1 MAFIK
6 VGNKVLKCDGKV
18 VTNDLVLL
26 VKLGGDGKTLTVTPT
41 KDISATLTRYMLVLT
56 PASGSPTEVNIGNTG
71 TYDLSSLHGTV
82 QDGKYTLSVYAVLS
96 SGNTAP
102 FGSIEYYVL
111 APCNAMTLRF
121 KFSKSGYDPV
131 NAGVGSAGTW
141 NHLIDDVWD
150 WTNTNADWH
159 EAFKGA
165 FAADDNEV
173 EVIGAGDTSG
183 VTNVNKMFAG
193 IYSGTPSSNW
203 TLNPVPD
210 VPIPSPKIIYL
221 TKDESSTATDPYTE
235 WIWTQGDPTVTPPTS
250 DKWVII
256 GTTSIALED
265 LDSTVDSG
273 QDNHIEIEIVETNG
287 KLASVTVVR
296 DDTETVDNKIAAWGT
311 PTDTQYPSAKLTKD
325 TLDTKADKVTVPAG
339 SDPSGHIPE
348 LDEHGNLEDSGI
360 EAANL
365 VTDVTVN
372 SESVVDRQTK
382 TAVIQTATYG
392 TSWT

>member
-1 MAFIK
+1 MATYIHQINGLPIAASEA
-6 VGNKVLKCDGKV
+6 VPGSPLADAL
-18 VTNDLVLL
+18 DA
-26 VKLGGDGKTLTVTPT
+26 
-41 KDISATLTRYMLVLT
+41 ISA
-56 PASGSPTEVNIGNTG
+56 
-71 TYDLSSLHGTV
+71 
-82 QDGKYTLSVYAVLS
+82 
-96 SGNTAP
+96 
-102 FGSIEYYVL
+102 
-111 APCNAMTLRF
+111 
-121 KFSKSGYDPV
+121 
-131 NAGVGSAGTW
+131 
-141 NHLIDDVWD
+141 
-150 WTNTNADWH
+150 
-159 EAFKGA
+159 GA
-165 FAADDNEV
+165 FRIAQLTTGE
-173 EVIGAGDTSG
+173 
-183 VTNVNKMFAG
+183 
-193 IYSGTPSSNW
+193 
-203 TLNPVPD
+203 NPVPD

-382 TAVIQTATYG
+382 TAVIPTAAPGANGAPGNYG
-392 TSWT
+392 VVTIATMEI